1 MANMLLVYDIPSFS
15 LEKWEEGLQAA
26 GWKQIAPQ
34 KFLKAFP
41 QSETAIAEVCKIFKT
56 LDLTLSEED
65 EEHVWLVFAGR
76 DQQGNPQLGIKTLF
90 GKKPG

>member
-1 MANMLLVYDIPSFS
+1 MANMLLVYDIPSYAF
-15 LEKWEEGLQAA
+15 EKWEEGLTAA
-26 GWKQIAPQ
+26 GWRNVAPQ
-34 KFLKAFP
+34 KYLKAFQ
-41 QSETAIAEVCKIFKT
+41 QSDQAIQELTQIFKT

-65 EEHVWLVFAGR
+65 EEHVWLIFAGR